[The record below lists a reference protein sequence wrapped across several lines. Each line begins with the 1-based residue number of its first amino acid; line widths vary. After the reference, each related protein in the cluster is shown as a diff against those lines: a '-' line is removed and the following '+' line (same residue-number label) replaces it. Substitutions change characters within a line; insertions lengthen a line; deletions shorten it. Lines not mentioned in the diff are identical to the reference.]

1 MHIGLSNVQ
10 RELTNIV
17 EQLETKIPTAEPFSI
32 AHNNWSFPGLTK
44 ADLIAEVQ
52 DLVTLIDKYQTED
65 LGKSEATIVDY
76 VRRLQYL
83 QIQTIPNLWSNPA
96 AGVPAFLLTIHG
108 IRRLLCALQPEDNR
122 AEMLTSLRKATA
134 QVRAIEA
141 KINGLQPRTA
151 SLDDIVGRIEQAYNA
166 ADQLPTDLASLS
178 EARSQIA
185 GLVREAEQDQLKLT
199 SLHDEAAEIDKT
211 LKNRLSEAEAVLERC
226 ETAYSAATSVG
237 LAAAFSERSN
247 SLAGSMWVWVFGL
260 VCALLAGSFFGSTQ
274 LHNLSELLKLPGA
287 SPSIV
292 LLNLLLSLLSVAAPV
307 WFAWL
312 ATKQIGQ
319 RFRLAEDYA
328 FKASISRAYEG
339 FRREA
344 ARFDKD
350 MEARLLGSAL
360 SRLDELPLR
369 LVEPDT
375 HGSPWHELAS
385 SDAVKQALAAIP
397 GFADQV
403 RDLASKAVTKA
414 SIAAGAATT
423 AAIKPAP
430 APAANSAEA
439 PATPAQ
445 N

>member
-1 MHIGLSNVQ
+1 MHIS
-10 RELTNIV
+10 LTNLKAELSSTI
-17 EQLETKIPTAEPFSI
+17 EHLKAKIPTDEPFNI
-32 AHNNWSFPGLTK
+32 AHGNWTFPGLTRS
-44 ADLIAEVQ
+44 DLIAEVE
-52 DLVTLIDKYQTED
+52 DIINLIDENETDVLDETEP
-65 LGKSEATIVDY
+65 TIVDFL
-76 VRRLQYL
+76 RRLQFL
-83 QIQTIPNLWSNPA
+83 QTQTLANLWANAA
-96 AGVPAFLLTIHG
+96 AGAPAFLLTLQG
-108 IRRLLCALQPEDNR
+108 IRRIISSLKPVDNR
-122 AEMLTSLRKATA
+122 AQVLVDLRKATT
-134 QVRAIEA
+134 QVRSLEA
-141 KINGLQPRTA
+141 KISGLQPRTA
-151 SLDDIVGRIEQAYNA
+151 SLVSMVGRIEQAYEA

-185 GLVREAEQDQLKLT
+185 GLVHEAEQDQLKLT
-199 SLHDEAAEIDKT
+199 SLHEEATQIDKT
-211 LKNRLSEAEAVLERC
+211 LKKRLSEAEAVLERC

-237 LAAAFSERSN
+237 LAAAFTERSN
-247 SLAGSMWVWVFGL
+247 SLASSMWVWVFGL

-274 LHNLSELLKLPGA
+274 LHNLSELLKVPDA

-312 ATKQIGQ
+312 STKQIGQ

-385 SDAVKQALAAIP
+385 SDTVKQALAAIP

-403 RDLASKAVTKA
+403 RDLASKAITKTTT
-414 SIAAGAATT
+414 AAAATT
-423 AAIKPAP
+423 SVIKPASVS
-430 APAANSAEA
+430 AANSAEA
-439 PATPAQ
+439 PTTPAQ

>member
-1 MHIGLSNVQ
+1 MHIGLNNIK

-17 EQLETKIPTAEPFSI
+17 EHLDSKIPTDEPFSI

-52 DLVTLIDKYQTED
+52 DVINLIDKYGSED
-65 LGKSEATIVDY
+65 LGGSEATIIDY

-83 QIQTIPNLWSNPA
+83 QIQTIPNLWGNPG
-96 AGVPAFLLTIHG
+96 AGVPALLLTVHG
-108 IRRLLCALQPEDNR
+108 IQRLLSALQPEDNR
-122 AEMLTSLRKATA
+122 AEMLISLRKATS

-141 KINGLQPRTA
+141 KISGLQPRTA
-151 SLDDIVGRIEQAYNA
+151 SLDDIVGRIEQAYDA

-178 EARSQIA
+178 EARSQIED
-185 GLVREAEQDQLKLT
+185 LVHEAQQDQLKLAT
-199 SLHDEAAEIDKT
+199 LHETAVEIDAK
-211 LKNRLSEAEAVLERC
+211 LSIKLNEAEAVLMRC

-237 LAAAFSERSN
+237 LAAAFSERST
-247 SLAGSMWVWVFGL
+247 SLASSMWVWVFGL
-260 VCALLAGSFFGSTQ
+260 ICALLAGSYFGSTQ
-274 LHNLSELLKLPGA
+274 LQNLSELLKIPDA

-292 LLNLLLSLLSVAAPV
+292 LLNLLLSLFSVAAPV

-385 SDAVKQALAAIP
+385 SDTVKQALSAIP
-397 GFADQV
+397 GFADQI
-403 RDLASKAVTKA
+403 RDLASKAITKT
-414 SIAAGAATT
+414 TT
-423 AAIKPAP
+423 AAAAVTTAAVKPAQ